1 MKLYDSSNYSNS
13 FMHQVQIAY
22 KGNTNAPAPGA
33 DNFQKY
39 LAIANRLKNVWAQ
52 DADILWNSLFD
63 TREYGPI
70 QASTQDYDMDSDVF
84 FVSDGVA
91 IKRLDGNTDWFRVV
105 QPKARNDERTSA
117 GTTGADFGLGM
128 TGGDFG
134 MPLVYIKGSSAGQ
147 GSNLTL
153 VFVDTFARDNL
164 EVGGTIE
171 VGVYTLPVDL
181 KNAADI
187 VVVDDPFWLVYATA
201 SELARNDPA
210 KQDQVPNLSGL
221 ANQAYGKMITLNQG
235 NSFEQPNGPRYMLR
249 QPGVTWQQF

>member
-1 MKLYDSSNYSNS
+1 MKIYDASNYTNS

-33 DNFQKY
+33 DPFQKY

-63 TREYGPI
+63 TREYGPV
-70 QASTQDYDMDSDVF
+70 QAANQEYDLDSDVF
-84 FVSDGVA
+84 FVSDGVS
-91 IKRLDGNTDWFRVV
+91 IVRLDGNIDWFRVV
-105 QPKARNDERTSA
+105 QPKARNDESSSRPDH
-117 GTTGADFGLGM
+117 GIGM
-128 TGGDFG
+128 SGGDFG
-134 MPLVYIKGSSAGQ
+134 MPLVYIKGSSANQ

-153 VFVDTFARDNL
+153 VFVDPFTATSLD
-164 EVGGTIE
+164 VGGTIS
-171 VGVYTLPVDL
+171 VGVYTLPDDF
-181 KNAADI
+181 KNSSDI
-187 VVVDDPFWLVYATA
+187 VVVDDPYWLVYATA

-221 ANQAYGKMITLNQG
+221 ANAAYGKMITLNQG

-249 QPGVTWQQF
+249 QPGVTWEQF